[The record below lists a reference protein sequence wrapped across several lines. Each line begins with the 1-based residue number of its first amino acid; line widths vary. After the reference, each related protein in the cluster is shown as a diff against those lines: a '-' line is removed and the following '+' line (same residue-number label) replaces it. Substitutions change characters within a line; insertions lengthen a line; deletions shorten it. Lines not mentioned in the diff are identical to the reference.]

1 VAQEWIL
8 VSTVDQTQAEIPPFH
23 AASEILAQPR
33 FAEARMAWVRAIL
46 VLYDD
51 DPFLSRFLNEVGR
64 ALVFLNIL
72 CLYAGYEEQDRAT
85 WPTLRLLNQ
94 TLAKFGLA
102 SARRVDE
109 IVARFKDTGYV
120 ESHAAR
126 LDRRARIL
134 TPTAKTFVYDHGWL
148 AAYYTPLNIVF
159 PNPGY
164 AQAMRHDPAFQKAQ
178 RKAARHLSGYAAKL
192 MGDNPTVMHF
202 MAREAGMMVLIK
214 LVELDQTHDGRSL
227 AQFSFADL
235 ARGFGISRT
244 HVRSM
249 LQEAE
254 GMGLVKLSK
263 GRAGVDALAPSLIEA
278 FDRFVADCMSGND
291 LIFRMAMAGFDGR
304 AT

>member
-1 VAQEWIL
+1 
-8 VSTVDQTQAEIPPFH
+8 VSAVDQIQLAIPPFH
-23 AASEILAQPR
+23 PAGAILAQPR
-33 FAEARMAWVRAIL
+33 FVEARTAWIRAIL
-46 VLYDD
+46 ELYDND
-51 DPFLSRFLNEVGR
+51 RFLSRLLNDVGR

-85 WPTLRLLNQ
+85 WPTMRLLNQ

-134 TPTAKTFVYDHGWL
+134 SPTAKMFAYDHRWL
-148 AAYYTPLNIVF
+148 AAYYTPLDIVF
-159 PNPGY
+159 PDAGY
-164 AQAMRHDPAFQKAQ
+164 AEAMRHDPAFQKAQ

-214 LVELDQTHDGRSL
+214 LVELDQTHDGRGL

-235 ARGFGISRT
+235 ARGFGSSRT
-244 HVRSM
+244 HVRIM

-254 GMGLVKLSK
+254 GIGLVKLSK
-263 GRAGVDALAPSLIEA
+263 GRAGVEALAPSLIEA

-291 LIFRMAMAGFDGR
+291 LIFRMAMAGFDGP